1 MFACSRA
8 SKLAGKQNLH
18 YWQIKVIC
26 CTVCYENDPARP
38 NFFVSFYF
46 SIEIVWMHAVP
57 HKSWQASS
65 TAVLT
70 KSCHCLV
77 YYTLWCTA
85 PNLFEL
91 ILVPCFCMY
100 TKSTAVLTESY
111 YLVYCT
117 STLWYWSSRTA
128 YSCNFPM
135 QLHAVLDQPT
145 NKVSGNTSVA
155 ESGLLLWLICCKMG
169 IFIWEIKTEG
179 QCHLSSHMKVSD
191 FTWKVPDSQYSAQWP
206 IVMHC

>member
-1 MFACSRA
+1 MFACTAQPQSWQGNRTCIIDRLRLSA
-8 SKLAGKQNLH
+8 ALCPMRMIQRTLFFLSVFTFQSKLYECMQCH
-18 YWQIKVIC
+18 TKVG
-26 CTVCYENDPARP
+26 R
-38 NFFVSFYF
+38 
-46 SIEIVWMHAVP
+46 
-57 HKSWQASS
+57 Q
-65 TAVLT
+65 AVLT
-70 KSCHCLV
+70 KSCHW
-77 YYTLWCTA
+77 TIHIWCTA

-91 ILVPCFCMY
+91 LLVPCYCMH

-155 ESGLLLWLICCKMG
+155 ESGLLLWLIWGFLSEK
-169 IFIWEIKTEG
+169 F
-179 QCHLSSHMKVSD
+179 HLSSHTGCFFFNWYPPKKLKYGKPRLGVS
-191 FTWKVPDSQYSAQWP
+191 TLT
-206 IVMHC
+206 